1 MTWHTFLVGYV
12 AVGAALLAIPIAP
25 LRKHRLRVFRV
36 MLASFAISFFIDYPG
51 EHRPLWRFHEPSVFT
66 VLDVPIENM
75 IFIAASVPYIL
86 TLYLGAQSL
95 LQRRG
100 ARS

>member
-1 MTWHTFLVGYV
+1 MTWHMFLAGYV
-12 AVGAALLAIPIAP
+12 AIAVTLLVIPIAP
-25 LRKHRLRVFRV
+25 LRLHRLRAIRA

-51 EHRPLWRFHEPSVFT
+51 EHRPLWRFHEPSVFL

-95 LQRRG
+95 LRRPS